1 MKDAELEGDGAT
13 AERDG
18 ASTRRAF
25 VGRAGAIVAAGVVA
39 GAVPSRALAQP
50 RIPHVELPPR
60 KHGLPERQ
68 FAWGDYLATDEHGN
82 PLSPRFDR
90 LLMFDVRGRPTP
102 AHARLLEARLRRL
115 EHRFAWSHRGLLFTV
130 SWGCP
135 SYFTLLGAPSPVPR
149 ATKLSTFEN
158 PVIDRYDMCIHL
170 ASDDEPTLVEIEA
183 ALVRGRALR
192 GVPGSMSLAPAFVWR
207 QTRTG
212 FTGAGIPAS
221 RQHVRGI
228 PRGEPVAA
236 SAPLFMGFQSG
247 FKKNQA
253 SEDAVAIPHGP
264 FAQGTV
270 MHVSHMR
277 ENLKTW
283 YGPFS
288 DQDRVSRMFSP
299 ETTVA
304 GVARLKNDAASEP
317 GQIGTAMRRYG
328 VIGHS
333 QATAQARRHN
343 KPLIIRRDF
352 NTIDGD
358 RAGLHFVAIQRTWED
373 FVVTRNAMNANG
385 AHLVNKKITA
395 TRNNGIN
402 AFIDVRRRTNFIIPS
417 RRDRAFPLLPGRGP
431 ALD

>member
-1 MKDAELEGDGAT
+1 MKDEKPEHHGAT
-13 AERDG
+13 
-18 ASTRRAF
+18 TRRAF
-25 VGRAGAIVAAGVVA
+25 VGRATTVVAAGAVA
-39 GAVPSRALAQP
+39 GALPARAFAQP
-50 RIPHVELPPR
+50 QIPEVELPER
-60 KHGLPERQ
+60 KRGLPARQ
-68 FAWGDYLATDEHGN
+68 FAWGDYVAVDDRGN
-82 PLSPRFDR
+82 PQPPRYDR
-90 LLMFDVRGRPTP
+90 LLFFDVRGRPTA

-115 EHRFAWSHRGLLFTV
+115 EHRYAWSHRGLLFTV

-135 SYFTLLGAPSPVPR
+135 SYFKLLGVDSPVPK

-158 PVIDRYDMCIHL
+158 PAIDRYDMCIHL
-170 ASDDEPTLVEIEA
+170 AGDDERRLAEIEA
-183 ALVRGRALR
+183 ALVHGRALA
-192 GVPGSMSLAPAFVWR
+192 GVPGSMSLAAGFVWR

-212 FTGAGIPAS
+212 FTGKGIPAAN
-221 RQHVRGI
+221 QHVRGI
-228 PRGEPVAA
+228 PKGDPVAH
-236 SAPLFMGFQSG
+236 SAPLFMGFQSA

-253 SEDAVAIPHGP
+253 TEDAVAIPHGP

-270 MHVSHMR
+270 MHVSYMT

-283 YGPFS
+283 YGQSFT

-299 ETTVA
+299 ETTPE
-304 GVARLKNDAASEP
+304 GVKKLKQDAPSEFH
-317 GQIGTAMRRYG
+317 QIGTAMRRYG

-352 NTIDGD
+352 NTTDGD
-358 RAGLHFVAIQRTWED
+358 RAGLHFVAIQRTYED

-395 TRNNGIN
+395 TKNNGIN
-402 AFIDVRRRTNFIIPS
+402 AFIDVRRRANYIIPS
-417 RRDRAFPLLPGRGP
+417 RADRAFPLLPGRAS